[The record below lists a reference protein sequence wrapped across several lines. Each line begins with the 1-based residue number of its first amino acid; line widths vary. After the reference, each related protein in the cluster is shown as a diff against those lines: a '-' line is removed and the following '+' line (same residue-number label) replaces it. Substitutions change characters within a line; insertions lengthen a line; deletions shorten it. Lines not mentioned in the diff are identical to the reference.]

1 MSFFSKLFRK
11 SKPNWQEKITKYLSS
26 PKRVQRTVE
35 KELDILFDLSLLNFS
50 NTGSPDLT
58 EWSKALGY
66 VSFPDGNL
74 NIPNGWKHLKLSDF
88 LSEDTQEQLIQ
99 ALLQPGPHPKLE
111 IFQKIIGQKEISKMI
126 AAQLQDI
133 ILEVN
138 KKLNPFSSVFKSTG
152 WEEQMYKIIEGFVP
166 GIQNSIAQK
175 LAENSGDERL
185 QDILKN
191 TIRIVLEIC
200 WDDFHFPPQ
209 KDWDRSQESGREL
222 LQKLLKDQV
231 LLSNLKERWR
241 EVKEVI
247 PREWLEKSGRELLF
261 AGDQDYKEF
270 RSGIAHAITEQILAF
285 NQQTKYFENSLGV
298 LLKDIAD

>member
-1 MSFFSKLFRK
+1 MSFFSKLFRR
-11 SKPNWQEKITKYLSS
+11 SKPNWQEKISQYLNS

-35 KELDILFDLSLLNFS
+35 KELDILFNISLLDMTNAQ
-50 NTGSPDLT
+50 SPDIS
-58 EWSKALGY
+58 EWSKALSY

-88 LSEDTQEQLIQ
+88 ISKDTQEQLILT
-99 ALLQPGPHPKLE
+99 LLQPGPHPKLE

-175 LAENSGDERL
+175 LAQNSGDERL

-191 TIRIVLEIC
+191 TIRIVLDIS

-209 KDWDRSQESGREL
+209 KDWDRSQESGRVL
-222 LQKLLKDQV
+222 LQKILKDEIF
-231 LLSNLKERWR
+231 LNNLKERW
-241 EVKEVI
+241 KEIQETI
-247 PREWLEKSGRELLF
+247 PSEWLKKSGRELLF
-261 AGDQDYKEF
+261 AGDEDYKEF
-270 RSGIAHAITEQILAF
+270 RSGIAHAITCQILAF
-285 NQQTKYFENSLGV
+285 NQQTKYFENSLVV
-298 LLKDIAD
+298 LMEDISD